1 MRYIILLPVL
11 SSASAFL
18 SGHLNHSQC
27 IERCNERPFKVA
39 IKYRRAE
46 CTKACTPNRYSNGS
60 SQTED
65 RDASCISHCNA
76 QKGSERFKSS
86 CRARCPKLYV
96 TVENVYNKDEET
108 ENSVSQND
116 SNLDHDPVLYLPVD
130 ELAPKASTPAPMEN
144 SAQGSTNSSS
154 MALYPPSAS
163 IQVINNMS
171 HVRVATDNV
180 HNTSEELG
188 LPSNNSSAAIYQSM
202 FDNNGGKHKILSYGS
217 NSSRAP
223 AMSHKVGVLETVVS
237 HVTTPALNKTIS
249 MSTATEHK
257 AKVSNLLAPSLN
269 EPSAVSYAAPATS
282 IDNVSL
288 NHNASQPVYVA
299 PQVDSPLSLD
309 ADLECQAKCNEKR
322 TLKRKR
328 DACMK
333 RCGSNAPSSTASLLK
348 RGYNSAKFEL

>member
-18 SGHLNHSQC
+18 SSHLNHSQC

-39 IKYRRAE
+39 IKSRRAE
-46 CTKACTPNRYSNGS
+46 CTKACTLNRYSNGS

-76 QKGSERFKSS
+76 QKGSKRFKSS
-86 CRARCPKLYV
+86 CRARCPKLDV
-96 TVENVYNKDEET
+96 TVENVYNKDEDT

-116 SNLDHDPVLYLPVD
+116 SNVDHDPVLYLPVD

-144 SAQGSTNSSS
+144 STQGTTNSSS
-154 MALYPPSAS
+154 MALYPPSTS

-171 HVRVATDNV
+171 HVRDATESV
-180 HNTSEELG
+180 LNTSEELG
-188 LPSNNSSAAIYQSM
+188 PPSNSSAAIYQSM
-202 FDNNGGKHKILSYGS
+202 FNNNGGKLKTLSYGS
-217 NSSRAP
+217 KSSRAP
-223 AMSHKVGVLETVVS
+223 AMSHKVGVLETVVP

-249 MSTATEHK
+249 MSPATEHK
-257 AKVSNLLAPSLN
+257 AKVSDLSAPSLN
-269 EPSAVSYAAPATS
+269 EPSAASYAAPAIS
-282 IDNVSL
+282 IDNVGL
-288 NHNASQPVYVA
+288 NHNASQPAYVV

-328 DACMK
+328 DACMR
-333 RCGSNAPSSTASLLK
+333 RCGSNAPSSTASSLK